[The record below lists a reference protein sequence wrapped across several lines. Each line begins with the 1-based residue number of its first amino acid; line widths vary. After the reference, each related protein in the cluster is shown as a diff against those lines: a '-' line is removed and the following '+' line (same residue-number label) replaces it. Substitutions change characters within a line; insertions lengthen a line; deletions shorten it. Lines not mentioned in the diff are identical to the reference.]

1 MLFLWFA
8 QKLEIVLNMQ
18 TTVNSSNISTSS
30 QICSNKLS
38 QPNIGFCNKQYSIS
52 SNVISTDIIYSHAN
66 NVHYSLYTT
75 KVQDI
80 LTNLTYSVQDLP
92 SFALFGL
99 TASIQLKNSN
109 VSVFISQ
116 KLSNGCLICITCDVE
131 SFQTDFIFIAS
142 GQNLS
147 GLVLAP
153 LTYLKVNQS
162 LIQFRLN
169 GNSGGLS
176 YNATQITVSVV
187 ECNISGFMQEGVSG
201 SLICVV
207 NEAQLTVEAVKVCA
221 NVPEF
226 GQGTPTL
233 TGTIFVSCD
242 LCREGYSA
250 YGLCMKDLQFGEIVD
265 NTLKCKNTFDFDGEI
280 CTCLAGQVVNNSFCV
295 NVLSSVNQIIN
306 QQQLENINIDLL
318 INRTLD
324 LENEIKVLQI
334 NIDQINVENLQ
345 LLDINM
351 QNQNDLVSSSIIL
364 QQYLIGNKSQIDN
377 NLQETIN
384 LLDKRIQDN
393 ITILSNE
400 IKVISDYSNILIQNA
415 TTIQKNI
422 KEQQTK
428 IEASQNNFDLLTSTF
443 DNNKKIMTQQKN
455 LIMNLSLLTQCL
467 NNDDQ
472 TNVIGFCYLVQGY
485 ESMSCSQK
493 LYSYSFDIIAISN
506 SIDSNS
512 FAKGFAF
519 NSQSSINNAFID
531 VSDNVYLTILYPLFE
546 TQSSFTNLKIS
557 FGAQSLSSGSLIQVT
572 STSITISQMSIISR
586 FGSQM
591 QVNENSQ
598 LNILT
603 SSSTSANIVNLQV
616 NLSIVSSGNITLIDQ
631 ISGVLNISGYHVLG
645 VYNCTSTVAM
655 IGLKLNQATIDLNQV
670 GFKPAVYNVGNYSSC
685 LFSYTTTCVF
695 NIFNIAVILGSG
707 SSHLCLG
714 SISTI
719 DSKYYVFGGI
729 ITNSDSSTTNINYVM
744 FDIYLTFSTDFVN
757 KIGILIGAGAAA
769 NSIQNVCL
777 QSNITSTSQELRYI
791 GLLGYSYGDIF
802 IQSVSV
808 TLSIQGIYFYCFGMI
823 GFHYSTNAELKNL
836 RSFVNVSPNTGG
848 YVSSIFGRET
858 ANCSIFNASIV
869 GKISAQSWI
878 GGVIGYQGNGT
889 NATILNTFISLNAYG
904 TSNYVGGIIAQQL
917 QSANATISNV
927 NMSKSLLSSDSDCV
941 GGIISSQ
948 LAKANATLLDLQIY
962 QLTVSGANY
971 VGGVIGS
978 QITTGNSNLTLCS
991 SIIQANVFGSS
1002 NIGGIIGSQGAS
1014 VYILDATVHNSTISG
1029 QSNIGGITGSCR
1041 SSLNLKNA
1049 RIQLTNIFGLSNV
1062 CIIGQVLGGTQIIV
1076 DSNSLNN
1083 LINGAKLENGELK
1096 ETQC

>member
-1 MLFLWFA
+1 MLFLQFA

-18 TTVNSSNISTSS
+18 ITVNGSNLSTSS
-30 QICSNKLS
+30 QICSNKLF
-38 QPNIGFCNKQYSIS
+38 QPNIGFCIKQYSKF
-52 SNVISTDIIYSHAN
+52 SNVISADIIYTNAN

-75 KVQDI
+75 KAQDTLI
-80 LTNLTYSVQDLP
+80 NLTYSVQDLP

-99 TASIQLKNSN
+99 SASIQLKNSN
-109 VSVFISQ
+109 ISVFIPQ

-131 SFQTDFIFIAS
+131 SFQTDYTFMAY
-142 GQNLS
+142 GKNLS

-153 LTYLKVNQS
+153 QTYLKVNQS
-162 LIQFRLN
+162 FVQFRLN
-169 GNSGGLS
+169 GNSGGLI
-176 YNATQITVSVV
+176 YNAFQVTVSVV
-187 ECNISGFMQEGVSG
+187 ECNISGSMQGDVSG

-207 NEAQLTVEAVKVCA
+207 SEIQLNVETVKVCA

-226 GQGTPTL
+226 GQGAPTQ
-233 TGTIFVSCD
+233 TGTISVSCD

-265 NTLKCKNTFDFDGEI
+265 NTLKCKNTFEFDGEI
-280 CTCLAGQVVNNSFCV
+280 CTCPAGQVVNDSFCV
-295 NVLSSVNQIIN
+295 NVLNSVNQIMHS
-306 QQQLENINIDLL
+306 QQLENINIDLL
-318 INRTLD
+318 TNRTLN
-324 LENEIKVLQI
+324 LKNEIKVLQI

-345 LLDINM
+345 LLDINT
-351 QNQNDLVSSSIIL
+351 QNQNELVSSSTIL
-364 QQYLIGNKSQIDN
+364 QQYLMGNQSLIDI
-377 NLQETIN
+377 NLQEISN
-384 LLDKRIQDN
+384 HLEKRIQDN
-393 ITILSNE
+393 ITILNNE
-400 IKVISDYSNILIQNA
+400 IKIINDYSNILIQNA
-415 TTIQKNI
+415 TSIQKNI
-422 KEQQTK
+422 QEEQTK
-428 IEASQNNFDLLTSTF
+428 IEASQNNFDLLNSTL
-443 DNNKKIMTQQKN
+443 DNNNKIMTQQKN

-519 NSQSSINNAFID
+519 NSQIQINNAFID
-531 VSDNVYLTILYPLFE
+531 VSDNVYPTVLYPLFE
-546 TQSSFTNLKIS
+546 TQSSFTNLKIQ
-557 FGAQSLSSGSLIQVT
+557 FGTQSLSSGSLIQVT
-572 STSITISQMSIISR
+572 SSSITISQMSIISR

-603 SSSTSANIVNLQV
+603 SSSTAVNIINLQI

-631 ISGVLNISGYHVLG
+631 ISGILNISGYNVLG

-655 IGLKLNQATIDLNQV
+655 IGLKLNQATINLNQV
-670 GFKPAVYNVGNYSSC
+670 SFKPAVYNVGNYSSC
-685 LFSYTTTCVF
+685 LFSYATTCVF

-707 SSHLCLG
+707 STDLCLG

-757 KIGILIGAGAAA
+757 KFGILIGAGEGA
-769 NSIQNVCL
+769 NTIQNVCL

-791 GLLGYSYGDIF
+791 GLLGYSNGDIF

-848 YVSSIFGRET
+848 YVSSVFGRET
-858 ANCSIFNASIV
+858 ANCSVFNASIV
-869 GKISAQSWI
+869 GNIRAQSWI
-878 GGVIGYQGNGT
+878 GGVIGYQGSGT
-889 NATILNTFISLNAYG
+889 NATILNTCISLNAYG

-927 NMSKSLLSSDSDCV
+927 SISKSSVSSDSDCV

-948 LAKANATLLDLQIY
+948 LANTNATLLDVLIY
-962 QLTVSGANY
+962 QLTVSSANY
-971 VGGVIGS
+971 AGGVIGS
-978 QITTGNSNLTLCS
+978 QQTTGKSNLTLCS
-991 SIIQANVFGSS
+991 FIIQANVSGNS

-1014 VYILDATVHNSTISG
+1014 AYILDTTVRNSTISG
-1029 QSNIGGITGSCR
+1029 QSNIGGIIGSCR
-1041 SSLNLKNA
+1041 SSLSLKNA
-1049 RIQLTNIFGLSNV
+1049 RIKLTNIFGLSNV
-1062 CIIGQVLGGTQIIV
+1062 CIIGQVLGGAQKIV
-1076 DSNSLNN
+1076 DSNSFNN
-1083 LINGAKLENGELK
+1083 QINGANLENIELK